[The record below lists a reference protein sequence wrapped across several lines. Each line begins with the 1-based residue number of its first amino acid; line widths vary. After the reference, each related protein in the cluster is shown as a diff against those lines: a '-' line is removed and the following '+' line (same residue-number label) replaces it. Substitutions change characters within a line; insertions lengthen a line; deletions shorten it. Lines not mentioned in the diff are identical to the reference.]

1 MLLLQ
6 EQAHN
11 IEIDSE
17 TEQKEKI
24 AKKKDKRKR

>member
-6 EQAHN
+6 EAHN

-24 AKKKDKRKR
+24 AKKDKRKR